1 MFSNNIVASHSFR
14 CKKKN
19 ICCAWSS
26 NSKNVKKPFCDVLL
40 SGSSICQVDTL
51 ESHWK
56 ESHWGYVCPRL
67 ACEHVVGHYLD
78 YTDIGGHTH
87 WGWHHCLWG
96 DCLLCIWVKK
106 ASFAQACMHQFTPL
120 CTVNRD
126 TMWASCL
133 GLLSLCHP
141 FKTEPVTLS

>member
-1 MFSNNIVASHSFR
+1 MLLIVSGATRKICVVHGHLTPRMLKSHSVMFPLVVVLF
-14 CKKKN
+14 
-19 ICCAWSS
+19 
-26 NSKNVKKPFCDVLL
+26 VKLTQ
-40 SGSSICQVDTL
+40 I

-106 ASFAQACMHQFTPL
+106 ASFAQAYMHQFTPL